1 MKKLNK
7 EDYKICIVGLG
18 YVGLPLA
25 ARFALK
31 GFNVSGFDINEERII
46 QLANKIDVNNDISE
60 TNLETLVKNSKL
72 TSNIDE
78 IKGSNIFIIT
88 VPTPINEDKTP
99 DLEPIIASS
108 EIVGS
113 IIKKESII
121 IYESTVYPGVTDEVC
136 TPILEKK
143 SSLIFNEE
151 FSTGYSPERIVP
163 GDKVNTIEK
172 IKKVVS
178 ASNKKALKI
187 VSFIYSSII
196 EAGIHEA
203 PSIKVAEAAKV
214 TENIQR
220 DVNIALIN
228 EMHQLYTSIGINTN
242 DVIEAAATKW
252 NFMKLT
258 PGMVGGHCIS
268 IDPYY
273 LMHKSEMS
281 GYTPKLMNSARE
293 INDGMYSW
301 VLKDFMRYMDMIK
314 IDLESTEVTVL
325 GYSFKENC
333 SDTRNTQVKKLLLSM
348 KDLNIKFKLW
358 DPLISDHDHLE
369 LNKLGIKTT
378 KEEPENVKVVLLCV
392 RHVRFQNFFEKYN
405 GVLYDYKNI
414 LESNNFLI

>member
-25 ARFALK
+25 ARFSLK
-31 GFNVSGFDINEERII
+31 GFDVTGFDIKEERIN
-46 QLANKIDVNNDISE
+46 QLVNKIDINYDIS
-60 TNLETLVKNSKL
+60 TKNLETLAKNSKL

-78 IKGSNIFIIT
+78 IKESNIFIIT

-99 DLEPIIASS
+99 DLKPLKASS
-108 EIVGS
+108 ELVGRVMQKDSIV
-113 IIKKESII
+113 

-136 TPILEKK
+136 TPILEEK
-143 SSLIFNEE
+143 SNLIFNKQ

-163 GDKVNTIEK
+163 GDKKNTIET
-172 IKKVVS
+172 ITKVVS
-178 ASNKKALKI
+178 ASNKDALNVI
-187 VSFIYSSII
+187 SFLYSSII
-196 EAGIHEA
+196 DAGIHLA
-203 PSIKVAEAAKV
+203 PSIKVAEAAKI

-228 EMHQLYTSIGINTN
+228 EMHQLYTSLGINTS

-273 LMHKSEMS
+273 LMYKSEMS
-281 GYTPKLMNSARE
+281 GYKPKLMSTARK
-293 INDGMYSW
+293 INDEMYEW
-301 VLKDFMRYMDMIK
+301 VLKDFIRYMNQMK
-314 IDLESTEVTVL
+314 IDLKSTEITVF

-333 SDTRNTQVKKLLLSM
+333 SDTRNTKVKNLLLSM
-348 KDLNIKFKLW
+348 KESKLKFQLW
-358 DPLISDHDHLE
+358 DPLILEDDYKE
-369 LNKLGIKTT
+369 LNKLGIKAL
-378 KEEPENVKVVLLCV
+378 KVEPKNVDIVLLCV
-392 RHVRFQNFFEKYN
+392 KHTEFNNFLNKFN
-405 GVLYDYKNI
+405 GVIYDYKNTI
-414 LESNNFLI
+414 GVK